1 MIIKRNLKS
10 RDLYFFRS
18 FFELATKEKCRI
30 HFEELKQSLVT
41 LGKNGIGQ
49 FNTLWF
55 IVNSIFMIINFKVL
69 KLDKNG

>member
-1 MIIKRNLKS
+1 
-10 RDLYFFRS
+10 
-18 FFELATKEKCRI
+18 CQI

-55 IVNSIFMIINFKVL
+55 IVNSFLRIKEHIRSKLYKKRL
-69 KLDKNG
+69 KNDVQKYRNKKRELFANYLRTRFGF

>member
-10 RDLYFFRS
+10 RDLYFLGL
-18 FFELATKEKCRI
+18 FELATKEKCQI

-41 LGKNGIGQ
+41 LGKNGRGQ

-55 IVNSIFMIINFKVL
+55 IVNSFLMIINIK
-69 KLDKNG
+69 

>member
-10 RDLYFFRS
+10 RDLLFFLGS
-18 FFELATKEKCRI
+18 FFELATKEKCQI
-30 HFEELKQSLVT
+30 HFEELKKSLVT

-55 IVNSIFMIINFKVL
+55 IVNSF
-69 KLDKNG
+69 